1 MAALDM
7 FLRNEFEE
15 AQARLLSRSKDSMYH
30 ALTYA
35 TILEMKAM
43 MTFDPQHI
51 LTAGN
56 TMKEAQALCQRNRRK
71 SSFSKTFT
79 EEELHAEVCYAECLL
94 QRAALTFLQDE
105 NMINFIKGGIKV
117 RNSYQ
122 TYKELHTILKSSGY
136 THGDNH
142 GHFEGG
148 VKLGVGAFNLMISM
162 LPTRTLKLLEFVG
175 FSGNKA
181 SQTQPLSWSLLMKCF
196 LYPTRATQRALHHL
210 ETNKLQQKE
219 TKQDNQG

>member
-1 MAALDM
+1 MKSEYSATSSTIIRGFHKDSSQQCSRSDLSLALEDCMAALDL
-7 FLRNEFEE
+7 FLRNDFEE
-15 AQARLLSRSKDSMYH
+15 AQARLRCRTKDSMYH

-35 TILEMKAM
+35 TILETQAM

-51 LTAGN
+51 LAAGN
-56 TMKEAQALCQRNRRK
+56 TMKEAQAICQRHRKK
-71 SSFSKTFT
+71 SSISKSFT
-79 EEELHAEVCYAECLL
+79 EE
-94 QRAALTFLQDE
+94 
-105 NMINFIKGGIKV
+105 GIKE

-122 TYKELHTILKSSGY
+122 TYKELHTVLQSAGY

-175 FSGNKA
+175 FSGNKVSSA
-181 SQTQPLSWSLLMKCF
+181 DEREPVTADSRTEGV
-196 LYPTRATQRALHHL
+196 AALVMNVEYEGGL
-210 ETNKLQQKE
+210 FCSV
-219 TKQDNQG
+219 